1 MTIDERQDQII
12 DDFAIF
18 DDWMD
23 KYEYIIQLG
32 KELPII
38 DEKYKTEEN
47 IIKGCQS
54 KVWLHADYK
63 DGKLYFTADSDA
75 IITKGLVSMVVQVLS
90 EQTPQ
95 DIANA
100 DIYFINEIGLQNH
113 LSPTRSNGL
122 LAMLKQIKL
131 YALAYQTQALKAS

>member
-1 MTIDERQDQII
+1 MTIEERQDQII
-12 DDFAIF
+12 EDFALF

-32 KELPII
+32 KELPLI

-54 KVWLHADYK
+54 KVWLHADYEAS
-63 DGKLYFTADSDA
+63 KLKFTADSDA

-90 EQTPQ
+90 GHTPQ
-95 DIANA
+95 EIAKAN
-100 DIYFINEIGLQNH
+100 IYFINEIGLQNH

-131 YALAYQTQALKAS
+131 YALAYQTQALNPS